1 MSVRENMRVTDFSVS
16 KEVFELRYNDDIK
29 ALETFPRPV
38 DIDKYYQSD
47 DYISHTDNNSGLVN
61 KVYQSVK
68 QYMLSRK
75 VRLLFQYKRKLR
87 SVLDI
92 GAGTGD
98 FVKLLKSVNVAAT
111 GVEPSASA
119 RKRAAE
125 KGVKLEE
132 SISQV
137 EDLTFDAISM
147 WHVLEHIP
155 EPRAHLKKCFEML
168 NTDGL
173 LVIAVP
179 NYKSFDAQYYGSYWA
194 AYDVPRHLWHFN
206 QEGMKQLLQESGFQM
221 RAVKPM
227 PFDAFYISLLSE
239 KYKTGSS
246 SFLKAFYIGLRSNWK
261 AASNKE
267 YSSLIYIAQ
276 KS

>member
-1 MSVRENMRVTDFSVS
+1 MSVTENKRVTDFSVS

-29 ALETFPRPV
+29 ALETIPRPI
-38 DIDKYYQSD
+38 DIHKYYQTD
-47 DYISHTDNNSGLVN
+47 DYISHTDSNTGLVN

-68 QYMLSRK
+68 QYMLSKK

-98 FVKLLKSVNVAAT
+98 FVKLLKSVNVTAT
-111 GVEPSASA
+111 GVEPSESA

-125 KGVKLEE
+125 KGVKLED
-132 SISQV
+132 SIRTV
-137 EDLTFDAISM
+137 EDLTFDAITM
-147 WHVLEHIP
+147 WHVLEHVP

-227 PFDAFYISLLSE
+227 PFDAFYIALLSE
-239 KYKTGSS
+239 KYKTGSN
-246 SFLKAFYIGLRSNWK
+246 SFLKAFWIGLRSNWK
-261 AASNKE
+261 AASNRE

>member
-173 LVIAVP
+173 MVIAVP
-179 NYKSFDAQYYGSYWA
+179 NHKSFDAQYYGSYWA

-227 PFDAFYISLLSE
+227 PFDAFYIALLSE